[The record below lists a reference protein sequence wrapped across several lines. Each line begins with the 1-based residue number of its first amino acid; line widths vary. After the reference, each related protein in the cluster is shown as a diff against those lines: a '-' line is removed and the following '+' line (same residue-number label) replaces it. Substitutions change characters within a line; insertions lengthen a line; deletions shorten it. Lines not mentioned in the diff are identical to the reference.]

1 MQRSSLEEDSLMNTM
16 NDTRTACRSHW
27 RGLAMA
33 ALCGAAVGATVALL
47 YAPKS
52 GARLRRDLAGQADR
66 LKRKAADLYED
77 ATEVATDLAAK
88 GKELA
93 KKATV

>member
-1 MQRSSLEEDSLMNTM
+1 MYTTPEAKN
-16 NDTRTACRSHW
+16 ACAGNW
-27 RGLAMA
+27 RGFAMG
-33 ALCGAAVGATVALL
+33 LCLGAAAGATLALL

-52 GARLRRDLAGQADR
+52 GVRLRRDLAGQADR

-93 KKATV
+93 KKVTV